1 MSTLLPDFKA
11 GDLVRVRAA
20 RRRDVVFTVR
30 EVTATVVVAAN
41 DRGGE
46 ARYPAESFELVERP
60 GAAIPSS
67 SLRSIPP
74 RVDEH
79 SDSPAMSEYPDG
91 ATVQALP
98 AEEIDSLLRRFKKC
112 VQKSGISAELRRHE
126 FFESRSVRRRKKALR
141 ARIRRGELS
150 KAA

>member
-1 MSTLLPDFKA
+1 MHNAIQFKV
-11 GDLVRVRAA
+11 GDVVRVKAA
-20 RRRDVVFTVR
+20 RRRDVHYTIR
-30 EVTATVVVAAN
+30 EITASVVVAVN

-46 ARYPAESFELVERP
+46 ARYEPAGFERVERLA
-60 GAAIPSS
+60 GAVRSS
-67 SLRSIPP
+67 NRGDTMST
-74 RVDEH
+74 D
-79 SDSPAMSEYPDG
+79 DSTLEWQDAAVVRP
-91 ATVQALP
+91 L
-98 AEEIDSLLRRFKKC
+98 AEESIDSVVRRFRKS